1 MIEHSRM
8 QQIGR
13 KMGLPNTSNKST
25 EDSKIWLEW
34 WCAGKKYSNFHSMFH
49 GWSILGFTL
58 IRLSFIYAKCSITD
72 RPLLWDEWKII
83 AVSSNDA
90 WFMGGYFHILAETHE
105 KLGGRPP
112 ENNAMLEFQEM
123 IRAPL
128 RNGACFIVDIKAAN
142 TRGVITNLGITLSGP
157 VLIEQ
162 W

>member
-34 WCAGKKYSNFHSMFH
+34 WCAGKKDSNLHSMFH

-58 IRLSFIYAKCSITD
+58 IRLSFIYAKCGITD

-90 WFMGGYFHILAETHE
+90 WFMGGDFHILAETHE

-112 ENNAMLEFQEM
+112 DNNAMLEFQEM
-123 IRAPL
+123 IHAL
-128 RNGACFIVDIKAAN
+128 FF
-142 TRGVITNLGITLSGP
+142 T
-157 VLIEQ
+157 
-162 W
+162 